1 MNFIIKKETG
11 LKLLE
16 QFMGNKEVR
25 SSFIYLFSS
34 IAGTGVAFFLV
45 PILTRYL
52 TPHDY
57 GIVSN
62 YTAIFTI
69 ASYFVSLSCIG
80 YVFRN
85 HFFLNNDENK
95 KSISN
100 TFFVNIAMTL
110 VTFFLLLIFSG
121 IIKKEL
127 EIPIGWLLIIP
138 FISICQ
144 VIIDI
149 TLSFYQ
155 AKKRAK
161 EYSMFQILQTIM
173 NLGLSVI
180 LVALFLWN
188 WEGRIMALL
197 ISSFIVA
204 AIGIILLVKNRLINF
219 SLKLVDKKNIKDFLN
234 FGIPLIPHSIGGFV
248 LVLSDRFF
256 LSSMVSVSAA
266 GLYSVGFTF
275 GGLLM
280 ILHGAFHKVFMPYA
294 FENLSKT
301 KDSDEVKSKLV
312 KITYMYITFFIICSV
327 GLYFVA
333 KTIFPFFV
341 GEKFQ
346 DAYVYVLWIALGYAM
361 LAAYQM
367 FGIYVIYTKKTKM
380 VAFRTDFLAALIK
393 LPLTYFLIKTVGP
406 IGAAQATFVAY
417 LITAIS
423 AWHINNKAYPMPW
436 FSFAGRKEKLIEA
449 VK

>member
-1 MNFIIKKETG
+1 MN
-11 LKLLE
+11 
-16 QFMGNKEVR
+16 NKEVR

-34 IAGTGVAFFLV
+34 VAGTGVAFFLV
-45 PILTRYL
+45 PILTRFL

-57 GIVSN
+57 GIVAN
-62 YTAIFTI
+62 YTAVFTI

-121 IIKKEL
+121 VIKKEF
-127 EIPIGWLLIIP
+127 EIPFGWLMIIP

-144 VIIDI
+144 VIIDV

-155 AKKRAK
+155 AKKKAK
-161 EYSMFQILQTIM
+161 EYSAFQILQTIL

-188 WEGRIMALL
+188 WEGRAAALFISTVLTALL
-197 ISSFIVA
+197 
-204 AIGIILLVKNRLINF
+204 GIILLRKNRLIHF
-219 SLKLVDKKNIKDFLN
+219 SSKLIDKKNIKDFLN
-234 FGIPLIPHSIGGFV
+234 FGVPLIPHSIGGFV
-248 LVLSDRFF
+248 LTLSDRFF

-301 KDSDEVKSKLV
+301 HDSDEAKRKLV
-312 KITYMYITFFIICSV
+312 KITYIYISLFIISSV
-327 GLYFVA
+327 MLYFFA
-333 KTIFPFFV
+333 KMIFPFLV

-393 LPLTYFLIKTVGP
+393 LPLTFLLIKMVGP
-406 IGAAQATFVAY
+406 IGAAQATFAAY

-436 FSFAGRKEKLIEA
+436 FSFMNKKVKLIEA